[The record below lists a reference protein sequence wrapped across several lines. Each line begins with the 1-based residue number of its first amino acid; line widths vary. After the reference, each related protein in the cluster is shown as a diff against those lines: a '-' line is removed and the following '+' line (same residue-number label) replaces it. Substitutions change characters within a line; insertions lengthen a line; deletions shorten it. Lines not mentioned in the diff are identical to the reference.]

1 LGRADGCHGFV
12 LKLCI
17 HRIHVAIAMLANRY
31 RRVAHAR
38 RCRIARLES
47 WSGAAV
53 RLTMKGENMKTL
65 FALVLLASTL
75 AGFSAANAAGGCG
88 PGFHR
93 GPYGGC
99 RPNGGVVVVAPR
111 VVAPRVVVAP
121 APVVVVPR
129 ARVCPYGFAW
139 RYGRCRPI

>member
-1 LGRADGCHGFV
+1 
-12 LKLCI
+12 
-17 HRIHVAIAMLANRY
+17 
-31 RRVAHAR
+31 
-38 RCRIARLES
+38 
-47 WSGAAV
+47 
-53 RLTMKGENMKTL
+53 MKTL
-65 FALVLLASTL
+65 FAAVLVAGTL
-75 AGFSAANAAGGCG
+75 AGFSAADAAGGCG

-111 VVAPRVVVAP
+111 VVVPRVVIAP

-139 RYGRCRPI
+139 RAGRCRPI